1 MEQIPFVAIEI
12 TENRHRSVVFAAG
25 FLKKLDSS
33 PKKRGVIPGKIIGVQ
48 KQKDPAAGLPADCGK
63 LGVVLRPGQQ
73 EAGAPR
79 RGVRARRHHE
89 DPTLA
94 RGERGILNQAKA
106 QHACVVGNRLV
117 VIADKEG
124 NIAEALLHPRI
135 WRELPARSEP
145 EHRAEKIAAA

>member
-48 KQKDPAAGLPADCGK
+48 KQKNPATGLVADCGEF
-63 LGVVLRPGQQ
+63 GVVLRPGQH
-73 EAGAPR
+73 EAAATR
-79 RGVRARRHHE
+79 CDVRARRRHE

-94 RGERGILNQAKA
+94 RGERSILNQAKA
-106 QHACVVGNRLV
+106 QHAYVVSNRLV
-117 VIADKEG
+117 VIADK
-124 NIAEALLHPRI
+124 
-135 WRELPARSEP
+135 
-145 EHRAEKIAAA
+145 